1 LVGLLLPLGV
11 VAGKDLF
18 NNRIMR
24 RQDVESSTAV
34 PILGELSKERQNK
47 ALVITEKNRSMI
59 AEQIR
64 TIRTNLQFLRDDP
77 SGNQVVM
84 FTSSI
89 SGEGKSFI
97 SMNLGASLALVN
109 KMTVIIDMDLRIPKL
124 HQLINI
130 DNTPGVSNYILG
142 EVTLDEVIQPVPG
155 YKNYF
160 IIPSGTSSQNPS
172 ELLNDPR
179 LEQMILELKERFQ
192 SIIIDTPPV
201 GLVADAQIIA
211 PLADTTLY
219 VVRHSVTP
227 KSYLKMIDMLYR
239 ENRFNRLNIVLNTV
253 EGEGGYYYGDGN
265 KKNKYYAQADKRNWL
280 PAYQSVRS
288 ILKQ

>member
-1 LVGLLLPLGV
+1 
-11 VAGKDLF
+11 
-18 NNRIMR
+18 
-24 RQDVESSTAV
+24 
-34 PILGELSKERQNK
+34 
-47 ALVITEKNRSMI
+47 
-59 AEQIR
+59 
-64 TIRTNLQFLRDDP
+64 
-77 SGNQVVM
+77 
-84 FTSSI
+84 
-89 SGEGKSFI
+89 
-97 SMNLGASLALVN
+97 
-109 KMTVIIDMDLRIPKL
+109 
-124 HQLINI
+124 
-130 DNTPGVSNYILG
+130 
-142 EVTLDEVIQPVPG
+142 VPG